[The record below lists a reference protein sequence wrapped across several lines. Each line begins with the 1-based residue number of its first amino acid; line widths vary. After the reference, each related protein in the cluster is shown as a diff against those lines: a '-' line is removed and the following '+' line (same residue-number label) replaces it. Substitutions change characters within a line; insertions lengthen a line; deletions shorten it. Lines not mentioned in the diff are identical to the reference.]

1 MTRTSDAPVPAISDT
16 TSRARVYFI
25 GAGPGDPELLTL
37 KAQRLIA
44 SADLI
49 LYAGSLVNPA
59 VLHHARPEAR
69 RHNSAGMPLDEQ
81 IALMRRAVETGQTV
95 VRLHTGD
102 PSVFG
107 AIMEQMQALDRL
119 GIAYEIVPGVSS
131 VFAAAAAL
139 GIELTLPESTQTVIL
154 TRLGG
159 QTPTPASEALRDL
172 AAHRTSLAIFL
183 SVGMLERV
191 VEELL
196 AAGYPP
202 DAPIAVVFRASWPD
216 QRVVRA
222 TLRTIVAQVRDAEI
236 THQAL
241 IIVGPPLALPSGDQP
256 GARSHLYGGATQ
268 PPQREPTRAIVT
280 LTRAGTRTGLRLLAG
295 LPDCVL
301 YAPTRHLPDSSV
313 TAGNGDIRPY
323 DVAVRQVLQDAFH
336 RHSGL
341 VCIMASGIVVRDLAP
356 LLGSKHTDPGVVVV
370 DTAGRYAVSL
380 LAGHVGGGNRLA
392 HEVAACLGGDAV
404 VTTASDVHDLP
415 ALDLLGPTYGWR
427 LEDGAPD
434 GRMTRVIGALVNGEA
449 VGVWQEAGSCDW
461 WPDPPPA
468 NLARYAT
475 LAELQAAAPA
485 AAVVISHR
493 RVPDSFLA
501 AVPDTIIYRPPV
513 LVVGVGCNRNTP
525 ADEILAAIDTTLDE
539 AGLARAS
546 VAQVTSVADKAD
558 EAGLVAA
565 CAARGWPLRTFSR
578 HQLAAV
584 TGLPNPSPWAQ
595 RELGVPGV
603 AEPAAL
609 LGAGADHLLVEKRRF
624 PNVTVAVAR
633 RADRATDRAA
643 TPSCRASGAVTV
655 VSIGPG
661 SPELLTPAARQAL
674 ERADLIVGYHT
685 YLDLIRSVAPGVPRY
700 GSGMR
705 QEVQRVAYALE
716 RAQEGQRV
724 VVVSGGDAGIYG
736 MAGLVLE
743 MCRARGCPDLPVT
756 VIPGV
761 SALNAAAALLGAPLM
776 NDFATISL
784 SDQLTPRE
792 AILRRLEAAAQAD
805 YVVCLYNPRG
815 RQRTELYAHAV
826 RLLSD
831 HRRPDTPVG
840 VVRAAYRPDQAVHI
854 ATLADLPTL
863 PVDMVTLVVVGNSHT
878 FVHNGYMITPRGYAQ
893 HMDLGV
899 GKKYGDH
906 G

>member
-415 ALDLLGPTYGWR
+415 ALDLLGPTYGWTTRRWRAGRTYDPGDCRPGQRRSSGR
-427 LEDGAPD
+427 L
-434 GRMTRVIGALVNGEA
+434 
-449 VGVWQEAGSCDW
+449 AGSGK
-461 WPDPPPA
+461 
-468 NLARYAT
+468 LR
-475 LAELQAAAPA
+475 
-485 AAVVISHR
+485 
-493 RVPDSFLA
+493 
-501 AVPDTIIYRPPV
+501 
-513 LVVGVGCNRNTP
+513 
-525 ADEILAAIDTTLDE
+525 
-539 AGLARAS
+539 
-546 VAQVTSVADKAD
+546 
-558 EAGLVAA
+558 LVARSSA
-565 CAARGWPLRTFSR
+565 GQPGPLCDAGGAAGR
-578 HQLAAV
+578 
-584 TGLPNPSPWAQ
+584 
-595 RELGVPGV
+595 
-603 AEPAAL
+603 
-609 LGAGADHLLVEKRRF
+609 
-624 PNVTVAVAR
+624 
-633 RADRATDRAA
+633 
-643 TPSCRASGAVTV
+643 RASGGGGHQPSAR
-655 VSIGPG
+655 
-661 SPELLTPAARQAL
+661 ARQL
-674 ERADLIVGYHT
+674 SRRRARHDHLPAT
-685 YLDLIRSVAPGVPRY
+685 RS
-700 GSGMR
+700 GSGGR
-705 QEVQRVAYALE
+705 LQPQHTGR
-716 RAQEGQRV
+716 RN
-724 VVVSGGDAGIYG
+724 
-736 MAGLVLE
+736 
-743 MCRARGCPDLPVT
+743 
-756 VIPGV
+756 PG
-761 SALNAAAALLGAPLM
+761 
-776 NDFATISL
+776 
-784 SDQLTPRE
+784 R
-792 AILRRLEAAAQAD
+792 
-805 YVVCLYNPRG
+805 
-815 RQRTELYAHAV
+815 H
-826 RLLSD
+826 
-831 HRRPDTPVG
+831 
-840 VVRAAYRPDQAVHI
+840 
-854 ATLADLPTL
+854 
-863 PVDMVTLVVVGNSHT
+863 
-878 FVHNGYMITPRGYAQ
+878 
-893 HMDLGV
+893 
-899 GKKYGDH
+899 
-906 G
+906 